1 MNGTPNIS
9 VIMPVYNGEA
19 FLKEAIES
27 ILNQTYRDFEFIIAY
42 DESSDK
48 SLDIITEYKKND
60 SRIMLLKGKKKG
72 LVKSLNDAIQSSKGE
87 YIVRMDADDISLP
100 DRIKSQYKF
109 LINNA
114 LDICGGHYLFIDEK
128 GRINGLNVTPTSH
141 KMCTLS
147 LLFKVPF
154 AHPSVM
160 IRKSFLNNNSL
171 EYGQSK
177 TQIAEDIDLW
187 VRMHKC
193 GARFGNV
200 NNVILKYRIL
210 KNSLSRVNN
219 SFVLQE
225 AKSIFKQF
233 RKDNFH
239 IVSRIVRDSPPQT
252 LNTEEK
258 SLLVRYIYNDM
269 KRLNF
274 SNFQLIK
281 QIDKKIVL
289 NSVLSEITR

>member
-1 MNGTPNIS
+1 MNGSPDIS
-9 VIMPVYNGEA
+9 VIMPVYNGEPY
-19 FLKEAIES
+19 LKEAIES
-27 ILNQTYRDFEFIIAY
+27 ILNQTYRDFEFIISY
-42 DESSDK
+42 DDSSDK

-60 SRIMLLKGKKKG
+60 PRIILLKGKKRG
-72 LVKSLNDAIQSSKGE
+72 LTKSLNDAIQSSKGK
-87 YIVRMDADDISLP
+87 YIIRMDADDISLP
-100 DRIKSQYKF
+100 DRIKLQYKF

-114 LDICGGHYLFIDEK
+114 LDICGGHYLFIDDK
-128 GRINGLNVTPTSH
+128 GRINGLNVTPISH
-141 KMCTLS
+141 EMCTLS

-171 EYGQSK
+171 QYGQSK
-177 TQIAEDIDLW
+177 NQLAEDLDLW

-193 GARFGNV
+193 GARFGNT

-219 SFVLQE
+219 ALVVQE
-225 AKSIFKQF
+225 AKSILKQF
-233 RKDNFH
+233 RKDNLQ
-239 IVSRIVRDSPPQT
+239 IVSCILKDSSPQT

-274 SNFQLIK
+274 SNFKLIK
-281 QIDKKIVL
+281 QIDNKIIL
-289 NSVLSEITR
+289 NSILSEITR